1 MTYFNKAGPQLAQ
14 KQKAQ
19 KAHGKRSITRIKAQ
33 LQTGASSG
41 MTWPE
46 FLTKSLSS
54 SFWWQTELL
63 LMSSEQ
69 VGTQEEQMAITRKG
83 TRRGS
88 NMQKWVVSTQCNT
101 SMMY

>member
-1 MTYFNKAGPQLAQ
+1 MKALIMTYFNKAGPQLAQ
-14 KQKAQ
+14 KQ

-41 MTWPE
+41 MTWAE
-46 FLTKSLSS
+46 FLIKSLSS

-69 VGTQEEQMAITRKG
+69 VGTQEELERERKEVETCKNG
-83 TRRGS
+83 
-88 NMQKWVVSTQCNT
+88 W
-101 SMMY
+101 